1 MITMKRTLFT
11 AAMLLGATT
20 GRMYAMAPA
29 TVEYLY
35 VFSPDDAPYTE
46 GTKAMNEQRWQD
58 AVTAFDKVIAAKG
71 KRVDAAI
78 YWKAYSLRKL
88 GNISAAKATCD
99 QLGAQFKGSSWNRDC
114 TALTL
119 DTTLVRSGSG
129 GMIDP
134 IARGPNDPPRVKVIG
149 PIQPIQ
155 TYGADA
161 FEFGPRGDRGRDPDA
176 DIKLLA
182 MNSLLNQDPAKA
194 IPLLRGMLAG
204 NQPSSVKKHALFV
217 LSQSKTPKAEAVMHD
232 AILGKMGVEVQS
244 QAIQSSGVFLGKRD
258 NATLVEVYRG
268 SSDPKVK
275 RSVISALFISQDAPR
290 LVDLA
295 KSEKDLNLK
304 RNIVSQL
311 ALMKDPA
318 ALDYMME
325 LLK

>member
-11 AAMLLGATT
+11 AVMLLGATT
-20 GRMYAMAPA
+20 ARMYAMAPA
-29 TVEYLY
+29 PFEYLY
-35 VFSPDDAPYTE
+35 ALSPEDAPYTE

-58 AVTAFDKVIAAKG
+58 AVSAFDKVIEAKS

-88 GNISAAKATCD
+88 GNVPAAKANCD
-99 QLGAQFKGSSWNRDC
+99 QLRVQFKGSAWNRDC
-114 TALTL
+114 AALTL
-119 DTTLVRSGSG
+119 DATMVRPGSG
-129 GMIDP
+129 EMIDP
-134 IARGPNDPPRVKVIG
+134 IARGPNDPPRVKIIR
-149 PIQPIQ
+149 PAQPIEA
-155 TYGADA
+155 YGTDS
-161 FEFGPRGDRGRDPDA
+161 FGFAPKGDRDRDPDA

-194 IPLLRGMLAG
+194 IPLLRGMLVG

-217 LSQSKTPKAEAVMHD
+217 LSQSKTPEAEAVMHD
-232 AILGKMGVEVQS
+232 AILGKMGAEVQS
-244 QAIQSSGVFLGKRD
+244 QAIQSAGVFLGKRD

-268 SSDPKVK
+268 TSDAKVK
-275 RSVISALFISQDAPR
+275 RSVVSALFISQDAPR

-311 ALMKDPA
+311 ALMKDQA
-318 ALDYMME
+318 ATDYMME